1 MSCSIFHWLLACIW
15 VIFVYILHHFR
26 DSMAVKE
33 SYGCKTTV
41 SVHPWCLSIFLFL
54 FWYIIH
60 ACKLQIR
67 VVAMTDCSICS
78 NRCTLWFYCCI
89 MSLWA
94 WSFLSACP
102 SLHLLSFVGYVWPVV
117 TLLGHITWHISSSQ
131 FMPDLKQNV
140 SDVPVKYTEGQIRSF
155 QVTFECA
162 RRWVYSENVPEIGNY
177 KQTVNECQNLSLDTI
192 WRSG

>member
-1 MSCSIFHWLLACIW
+1 MAC
-15 VIFVYILHHFR
+15 
-26 DSMAVKE
+26 KE

-41 SVHPWCLSIFLFL
+41 SVCPWCLSIFLFL
-54 FWYIIH
+54 FYMCMW
-60 ACKLQIR
+60 ASIR

-140 SDVPVKYTEGQIRSF
+140 PDVPGKYTGRQIRSF
-155 QVTFECA
+155 WVTFECA
-162 RRWVYSENVPEIGNY
+162 YSWVYLEDAPRIDNY
-177 KQTVNECQNLSLDTI
+177 KTNLTEFI
-192 WRSG
+192 SGCPM